1 MNKDNAGILFSH
13 LNEMDSKTQYKSVFN
28 SNLIKLIGDILSLGQ
43 GICTNPKRFTKMMN
57 LNLNQVKKEIL
68 NFLTI
73 FLFKGQR
80 NDQKN

>member
-68 NFLTI
+68 NI
-73 FLFKGQR
+73 
-80 NDQKN
+80 